1 VADPTPHANSPSGRL
16 IAPIST
22 VLFVP
27 NDYQGDS
34 SPGSDDTGT
43 DIPAETNIS
52 KDKHWTD
59 MPAPGS
65 IVLLQQP
72 SGQIVALLG
81 DIIATRFKVRGIVGA
96 IVDGRMR
103 DVAGCGELCADGKF
117 SVWSKGLSTVGTS
130 LEAKPWAVD
139 IQIQVGGVTVRPGD
153 FAVLDEAEK
162 GIVVIPE
169 EKLAEVAELL
179 PGLKEADDAV
189 LRDVRDGVDLKEAFQ
204 RHRGHYV
211 HQK

>member
-1 VADPTPHANSPSGRL
+1 VADPTPHENSPSRRI

-27 NDYQGDS
+27 NDYQGERPS
-34 SPGSDDTGT
+34 GSGETGI
-43 DIPAETNIS
+43 DIPAETNVS

-81 DIIATRFKVRGIVGA
+81 DIIATRFKVRGMVGV

-117 SVWSKGLSTVGTS
+117 SVWSKSLSTVGTS
-130 LEAKPWAVD
+130 LEAKTWAVD
-139 IQIQVGGVTVRPGD
+139 IPVQVGGVTVRPGD

-162 GIVVIPE
+162 GIVVIPK

-204 RHRGHYV
+204 RHRRHYV

>member
-1 VADPTPHANSPSGRL
+1 VADPTPHANSPSRPI

-27 NDYQGDS
+27 NDYQGGS
-34 SPGSDDTGT
+34 SSGSGVSGT
-43 DIPAETNIS
+43 NIPAETNIS

-103 DVAGCGELCADGKF
+103 DVAGCGELCADGKI
-117 SVWSKGLSTVGTS
+117 SVWSKSLSTVGTS

-139 IQIQVGGVTVRPGD
+139 IPVQVGGVTVRPGD
-153 FAVLDEAEK
+153 LAVLDEAEK
-162 GIVVIPE
+162 GIVVIPR

-211 HQK
+211 HLK

>member
-1 VADPTPHANSPSGRL
+1 
-16 IAPIST
+16 
-22 VLFVP
+22 
-27 NDYQGDS
+27 
-34 SPGSDDTGT
+34 
-43 DIPAETNIS
+43 
-52 KDKHWTD
+52 

-96 IVDGRMR
+96 VVDGRMR
-103 DVAGCGELCADGKF
+103 DTVGCGELCADGNF
-117 SVWSKGLSTVGTS
+117 AVWSKGLSTVGTS
-130 LEAKPWAVD
+130 LEAKPWAMD
-139 IQIQVGGVTVRPGD
+139 IPVQIGGVTVRPGD

-162 GIVVIPE
+162 GIVVIPK

-189 LRDVRDGVDLKEAFQ
+189 LRDVREGVDLKEAFQ

-211 HQK
+211 HLK

>member
-1 VADPTPHANSPSGRL
+1 VADPTPHENSPSCRI

-27 NDYQGDS
+27 NDYQGERPS
-34 SPGSDDTGT
+34 GSGETGIDT
-43 DIPAETNIS
+43 PAETNVS

-81 DIIATRFKVRGIVGA
+81 DIIATRFKVRSMVGV

-117 SVWSKGLSTVGTS
+117 SVWSKSLSTVGTS
-130 LEAKPWAVD
+130 LEAKTWAVD
-139 IQIQVGGVTVRPGD
+139 IPVQVGGVTVRPGD

-162 GIVVIPE
+162 GIVVIPK

>member
-1 VADPTPHANSPSGRL
+1 VAEPTPHANSPSHRI

-27 NDYQGDS
+27 NDYEGGS
-34 SPGSDDTGT
+34 SPGSGVNGT
-43 DIPAETNIS
+43 RIPAETNIS
-52 KDKHWTD
+52 KDRHWTD

-72 SGQIVALLG
+72 SGQIVALLY
-81 DIIATRFKVRGIVGA
+81 DIIATRFKVRGVVGA

-103 DVAGCGELCADGKF
+103 DVAGCGELCADEKF
-117 SVWSKGLSTVGTS
+117 SVWSKSLSTVGTS

-139 IQIQVGGVTVRPGD
+139 IQVQVGGVVVRPGD

-162 GIVVIPE
+162 GIVVIPN

-189 LRDVRDGVDLKEAFQ
+189 LRDVRDGVDLKKAFQ

>member
-1 VADPTPHANSPSGRL
+1 
-16 IAPIST
+16 
-22 VLFVP
+22 
-27 NDYQGDS
+27 
-34 SPGSDDTGT
+34 
-43 DIPAETNIS
+43 
-52 KDKHWTD
+52 

-103 DVAGCGELCADGKF
+103 DTVGCGELCADGNF

-130 LEAKPWAVD
+130 LEAKPWAAYIPV
-139 IQIQVGGVTVRPGD
+139 QVSGVTVRPGD

-162 GIVVIPE
+162 GIVVIPK

-211 HQK
+211 HLK